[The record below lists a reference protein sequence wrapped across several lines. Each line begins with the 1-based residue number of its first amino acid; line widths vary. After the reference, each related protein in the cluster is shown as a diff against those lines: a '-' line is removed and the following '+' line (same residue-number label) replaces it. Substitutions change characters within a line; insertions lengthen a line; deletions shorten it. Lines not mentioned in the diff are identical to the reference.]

1 MSIYVLDLVLVV
13 GALSILFTTLQKN
26 HRVHL
31 RRGVCGAVAF
41 ALSFWLLSFLKD
53 TVIGFISSLN
63 LVQYLSFIPGKY
75 LTENVKLAAGYA
87 VILLA
92 GTIVYLIILL
102 IAKLFSNEGK
112 KFRKDSSYAPIYRP
126 FGSFLAGLFKVAVF
140 AYLVCMFVFVC
151 EGLFA
156 DVDLASGIIYP
167 LVKDNGILVWAED
180 IKEVAQAI
188 LG

>member
-92 GTIVYLIILL
+92 GIIVYLIIHSINLNCQVFSQEALIIFLTKHPYLL
-102 IAKLFSNEGK
+102 LH
-112 KFRKDSSYAPIYRP
+112 
-126 FGSFLAGLFKVAVF
+126 
-140 AYLVCMFVFVC
+140 
-151 EGLFA
+151 
-156 DVDLASGIIYP
+156 
-167 LVKDNGILVWAED
+167 
-180 IKEVAQAI
+180 
-188 LG
+188 